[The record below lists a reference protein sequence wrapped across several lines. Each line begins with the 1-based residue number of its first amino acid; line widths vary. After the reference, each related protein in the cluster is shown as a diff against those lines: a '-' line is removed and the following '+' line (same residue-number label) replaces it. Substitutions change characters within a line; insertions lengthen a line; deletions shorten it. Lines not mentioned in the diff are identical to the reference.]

1 MRKRAAST
9 RTHTQSVSCYSCRAL
24 LPGSSAVSDDEDDSD
39 DVAGDEADD
48 EVDVEREAICD
59 HENAECVDGSAEPST
74 LRVARSSTPLN
85 DYDGCAAALYGAFW
99 SHFPLHRGLGATC
112 VCPLSLFLPRFGC
125 TGEKVTSDVLV
136 RLLFFHDNRYSVTG
150 LPFWCAA
157 RFLMVRFATNLE
169 LIVQLASTAR
179 RHATNKSVNL
189 RQQVDP
195 LQFEELVELVN
206 SSEFVELLRE
216 AETNPEVRPAR
227 CSSLCVLACLCGCL
241 DTRCVARGSR
251 RRRSSLWRRFFAS

>member
-1 MRKRAAST
+1 
-9 RTHTQSVSCYSCRAL
+9 
-24 LPGSSAVSDDEDDSD
+24 
-39 DVAGDEADD
+39 
-48 EVDVEREAICD
+48 
-59 HENAECVDGSAEPST
+59 
-74 LRVARSSTPLN
+74 
-85 DYDGCAAALYGAFW
+85 
-99 SHFPLHRGLGATC
+99 
-112 VCPLSLFLPRFGC
+112 
-125 TGEKVTSDVLV
+125 VTTDVLV
-136 RLLFFHDNRYSVTG
+136 RLLFFHDNRYFVTG
-150 LPFWCAA
+150 LSFWCAA

-241 DTRCVARGSR
+241 DTRCVACGSR